1 MDGSHNIGVPVSQSI
16 VANVQLGLPS
26 TVSKLSNKMRFIDKI
41 APLLKEQGVI
51 RTLDLIQPIT
61 IKCSGISTSHRT
73 TNAFGGV
80 LYISG
85 AVRQDISIQEGSIYQ
100 TKQESV
106 VDVDEIDDLDWQ
118 KKLKFIDMIN
128 AYKLLMET
136 MKEEELPELI
146 IMDVP
151 LLLERADTPLSE
163 RVDILKH
170 YELCKETISQF
181 WSNYKDRVY
190 PFSKEGVKI
199 ASVGG
204 KRFGAIFFALT
215 KENLKYV
222 PDQIED
228 KITSELDKYMPKMQT
243 VGIKRLL
250 KGILVKRS
258 RTAAF
263 QFDGIS
269 SDNRMEPSSVRELG
283 LMAMHM
289 KAGNNTPPLLVE
301 VLGNVS
307 DWDSVMLDKL
317 CAEIMTLITFD
328 QAKALPIPLWYA
340 KYALK
345 PIEARPGILEFYKSH
360 AKEMLKNESLETM
373 WKEDLDVFDEEIR
386 GD

>member
-1 MDGSHNIGVPVSQSI
+1 MNGNHEGGAPISQSI
-16 VANVQLGLPS
+16 VANVQLGLPA
-26 TVSKLSNKMRFIDKI
+26 TVSKLSSKMRFIDKI

-51 RTLDLIQPIT
+51 RTIDLIQPIT
-61 IKCSGISTSHRT
+61 INCSGISTSHRT

-80 LYISG
+80 LYVSG

-118 KKLKFIDMIN
+118 KKLKFIDMMN

-136 MKEEELPELI
+136 MEESDLPELI

-151 LLLERADTPLSE
+151 LLLERADTPLSD
-163 RVDILKH
+163 RVDIIKH
-170 YELCKETISQF
+170 YEMCKETIAEF
-181 WSNYKDRVY
+181 WKENKDKIY
-190 PFSKEGVKI
+190 PFNTNGVKI
-199 ASVGG
+199 ASIGG

-222 PDQIED
+222 PDPIEN
-228 KITSELDKYMPKMQT
+228 KIISELDQYMSKMQT

-263 QFDGIS
+263 QFDGIN
-269 SDNRMEPSSVRELG
+269 SDNRMEPASVRDLG
-283 LMAMHM
+283 LMSMHM
-289 KAGNNTPPLLVE
+289 KAGNNTPPLLIE
-301 VLGNVS
+301 VLGKVS
-307 DWDSVMLDKL
+307 DWDSEMLDKI
-317 CAEIMTLITFD
+317 CSEIMTLITFD

-340 KYALK
+340 KYGLK

-360 AKEMLKNESLETM
+360 AKEMLKNESLEAM
-373 WKEDLDVFDEEIR
+373 WKEDLDIFDE
-386 GD
+386 

>member
-1 MDGSHNIGVPVSQSI
+1 MNGERNSSTPVAQGI
-16 VANVQLGLPS
+16 VANVQLGLPA
-26 TVSKLSNKMRFIDKI
+26 TVSKLSSKMRFIDKI
-41 APLLKEQGVI
+41 APLLKEKGVI
-51 RTLDLIQPIT
+51 RTLDIIQPLT
-61 IKCSGISTSHRT
+61 INCSGISTSHRT

-85 AVRQDISIQEGSIYQ
+85 AARQDIAIQEGSIYQ
-100 TKQESV
+100 TKLESV

-136 MKEEELPELI
+136 MEEDDLPELI

-151 LLLERADTPLSE
+151 LLLERADTPLSD
-163 RVDILKH
+163 RVDIIEH
-170 YELCKETISQF
+170 YELCKEIIEKF
-181 WSNYKDRVY
+181 WDTYKSKIF
-190 PFSKEGVKI
+190 PFNKTGVKI
-199 ASVGG
+199 ASIGG

-215 KENLKYV
+215 KENLRYV
-222 PDQIED
+222 PDPIGE
-228 KITSELDKYMPKMQT
+228 KIISEIDEYMPKMRT

-263 QFDGIS
+263 QFDGITN
-269 SDNRMEPSSVRELG
+269 DNRMEPTSVRNLG
-283 LMAMHM
+283 LMTMHM

-301 VLGNVS
+301 VLGTVD
-307 DWDSVMLDKL
+307 DWNTEMLDRI

-328 QAKALPIPLWYA
+328 QAKALPIPLWFA

-345 PIEARPGILEFYKSH
+345 PVEAKPGILEYYKSH
-360 AKEMLKNESLETM
+360 AKEMLKNENLETI
-373 WKEDLDVFDEEIR
+373 WKEDLDVYDE
-386 GD
+386 

>member
-1 MDGSHNIGVPVSQSI
+1 MENGSHNTGAPVSQSI
-16 VANVQLGLPS
+16 VANVQLGLPA
-26 TVSKLSNKMRFIDKI
+26 TVSKLSNKMMFIDKI
-41 APLLKEQGVI
+41 APLLKNQGVI

-61 IKCSGISTSHRT
+61 INCAGISTAHRT

-80 LYISG
+80 LYMSG

-100 TKQESV
+100 TKQESI

-128 AYKLLMET
+128 AYKLLIET
-136 MKEEELPELI
+136 MEEKTLPKLI

-151 LLLERADTPLSE
+151 LLLERSDTPLSD
-163 RVDILKH
+163 RMDIMKH
-170 YELCKETISQF
+170 YVLCKEIITKF
-181 WSNYKDRVY
+181 WSNYKDKVY
-190 PFSKEGVKI
+190 PFNKDGVKI
-199 ASVGG
+199 ASIGG

-215 KENLKYV
+215 NENLKYV
-222 PDQIED
+222 PDPIGET
-228 KITSELDKYMPKMQT
+228 IASELDQYMSKMQT

-263 QFDGIS
+263 QFDGITN
-269 SDNRMEPSSVRELG
+269 DNRMEPVSVRELG
-283 LMAMHM
+283 LMVMHM
-289 KAGNNTPPLLVE
+289 KAGYNTPPLLIE
-301 VLGNVS
+301 VLGNSS
-307 DWDSVMLDKL
+307 DWNSEMLDKL

-345 PIEARPGILEFYKSH
+345 PIEVRPGILEFYKSH
-360 AKEMLKNESLETM
+360 AKEMLKNESLEVV
-373 WKEDLDVFDEEIR
+373 WKEDLDIYDE
-386 GD
+386 

>member
-1 MDGSHNIGVPVSQSI
+1 MNGSFDKGVPVSQSI
-16 VANVQLGLPS
+16 VANVQLGLPA
-26 TVSKLSNKMRFIDKI
+26 TVSKLSSKMRFIDKI

-61 IKCSGISTSHRT
+61 IKCSGIVTSHRT
-73 TNAFGGV
+73 INAFGGI

-128 AYKLLMET
+128 AYKLLMDT
-136 MKEEELPELI
+136 MEEVDLPELI

-163 RVDILKH
+163 RVDIMK
-170 YELCKETISQF
+170 YYDLCKETIAKF
-181 WSNYKDRVY
+181 WSEYKEKIY
-190 PFSKEGVKI
+190 PFNKNGVKI
-199 ASVGG
+199 ASIGG

-222 PDQIED
+222 PDAIGES
-228 KITSELDKYMPKMQT
+228 ITSELDQYMSKMQM

-263 QFDGIS
+263 QFDAITK
-269 SDNRMEPSSVRELG
+269 DNRMEPISVRELG
-283 LMAMHM
+283 LMTMHI
-289 KAGNNTPPLLVE
+289 KAGNNTPPMLIE
-301 VLGNVS
+301 VLGKVD
-307 DWDSVMLDKL
+307 DWDSEMLDKI

-345 PIEARPGILEFYKSH
+345 PIEARPGVLEFYKSH
-360 AKEMLKNESLETM
+360 AKEMLKNESLEAI
-373 WKEDLDVFDEEIR
+373 WKEDLDVFDDE
-386 GD
+386 

>member
-1 MDGSHNIGVPVSQSI
+1 MNGNHDGGAPISQSI
-16 VANVQLGLPS
+16 VANVQLGLPA
-26 TVSKLSNKMRFIDKI
+26 TVSKLSSKMRFIDKI

-61 IKCSGISTSHRT
+61 INCAGISTSHRT

-100 TKQESV
+100 TKQESI

-136 MKEEELPELI
+136 MEVGNLPELI

-151 LLLERADTPLSE
+151 LLLERADAPLSD
-163 RVDILKH
+163 RVDIIRY
-170 YELCKETISQF
+170 YEMCKETIAKF
-181 WSNYKDRVY
+181 WSEYKDKIY
-190 PFSKEGVKI
+190 PFNTNGVKI
-199 ASVGG
+199 ASIGG

-222 PDQIED
+222 PDPIGD
-228 KITSELDKYMPKMQT
+228 KIIPELDQYMTKMQT

-263 QFDGIS
+263 QFDGIN
-269 SDNRMEPSSVRELG
+269 SDNRMEPAAVRDLG
-283 LMAMHM
+283 LMSMHM
-289 KAGNNTPPLLVE
+289 KAGNNTPPLLIE
-301 VLGNVS
+301 VLGKVS
-307 DWDSVMLDKL
+307 DWDTEMLDKI
-317 CAEIMTLITFD
+317 CSEIMTLITFD

-340 KYALK
+340 KYGLK
-345 PIEARPGILEFYKSH
+345 PIEARPGVLEFYKSH
-360 AKEMLKNESLETM
+360 AKEMLKNESLEAM
-373 WKEDLDVFDEEIR
+373 WKEDLDVFDE
-386 GD
+386 

>member
-1 MDGSHNIGVPVSQSI
+1 MTNGKHDSGAPVSQSI
-16 VANVQLGLPS
+16 VANVQLGLPA
-26 TVSKLSNKMRFIDKI
+26 TVSKLSSKMRFIDKI
-41 APLLKEQGVI
+41 APLLKDQGVI
-51 RTLDLIQPIT
+51 RTLELIQPIT
-61 IKCSGISTSHRT
+61 INCAGISTSHRT

-106 VDVDEIDDLDWQ
+106 VDVDEIDDLDAQ

-136 MKEEELPELI
+136 MREKDLPELI
-146 IMDVP
+146 VMDVP
-151 LLLERADTPLSE
+151 LLLERSDEPLFD

-170 YELCKETISQF
+170 YKLCKETISMF
-181 WSNYKDRVY
+181 WNEHKDKVY
-190 PFSKEGVKI
+190 PFNKDGVKI
-199 ASVGG
+199 VSIGG

-215 KENLKYV
+215 KENIKFV
-222 PDQIED
+222 SDPIGNS
-228 KITSELDKYMPKMQT
+228 ITSDLDKYMSKMQT
-243 VGIKRLL
+243 VGVKRLL

-263 QFDGIS
+263 QFDGITN
-269 SDNRMEPSSVRELG
+269 DNRMEPTSVRELG
-283 LMAMHM
+283 LMTMHM

-301 VLGNVS
+301 VLGKS
-307 DWDSVMLDKL
+307 TDWNTEMLDTL

-345 PIEARPGILEFYKSH
+345 PIEVRPGVLEFYKSH

-373 WKEDLDVFDEEIR
+373 WKEDLDVYDE
-386 GD
+386 

>member
-1 MDGSHNIGVPVSQSI
+1 MMSGNHNIGAPVSQSI
-16 VANVQLGLPS
+16 VANVQLGLPA
-26 TVSKLSNKMRFIDKI
+26 TVSKLSSKMRFIDKI

-51 RTLDLIQPIT
+51 RILDLIQPIT
-61 IKCSGISTSHRT
+61 MNCAGISTSHRT

-85 AVRQDISIQEGSIYQ
+85 AVRQDIFIQEGSIYQ

-128 AYKLLMET
+128 AYNLLMET
-136 MKEEELPELI
+136 MEEKELPELI
-146 IMDVP
+146 VMDVP
-151 LLLERADTPLSE
+151 LLLERADTPLSD
-163 RVDILKH
+163 RVDIIKH
-170 YELCKETISQF
+170 YELCKETITKF
-181 WSNYKDRVY
+181 WSKYKDKVY
-190 PFSKEGVKI
+190 PFKKDGVKI
-199 ASVGG
+199 ASIGG

-222 PDQIED
+222 PDIIGE
-228 KITSELDKYMPKMQT
+228 KIISELDHYMSKIQT

-263 QFDGIS
+263 QFDGITN
-269 SDNRMEPSSVRELG
+269 DNRMEPASVRELG
-283 LMAMHM
+283 LMAMHI
-289 KAGNNTPPLLVE
+289 KAGNNTPPLLIE
-301 VLGNVS
+301 VLGKAS
-307 DWDSVMLDKL
+307 DWNSEMLDTL
-317 CAEIMTLITFD
+317 CEEIMTLITFD

-360 AKEMLKNESLETM
+360 AKEMLKNESLEAM
-373 WKEDLDVFDEEIR
+373 WKEDLDVYDE
-386 GD
+386 

>member
-1 MDGSHNIGVPVSQSI
+1 MNGSFDKGVPVSQSI
-16 VANVQLGLPS
+16 VANVQLGLPA
-26 TVSKLSNKMRFIDKI
+26 TVSKLSSKMRFIDKI
-41 APLLKEQGVI
+41 APMLKEQGVI

-61 IKCSGISTSHRT
+61 IKCSGIATSHRT
-73 TNAFGGV
+73 TNAFGGI

-128 AYKLLMET
+128 AYKLLMDT
-136 MKEEELPELI
+136 MEEVDLPELI

-163 RVDILKH
+163 RVDIMK
-170 YELCKETISQF
+170 YYDLCKETIAKF
-181 WSNYKDRVY
+181 WSEYKEKIY
-190 PFSKEGVKI
+190 PFNKNGVKI
-199 ASVGG
+199 ASIGG

-222 PDQIED
+222 PDAIGEN
-228 KITSELDKYMPKMQT
+228 ITSELDQYMSKMQM

-263 QFDGIS
+263 QFDAITK
-269 SDNRMEPSSVRELG
+269 DNRMEPISVRELG
-283 LMAMHM
+283 LMTMHI
-289 KAGNNTPPLLVE
+289 KAGNNTPPMLIE
-301 VLGNVS
+301 VLGKVD
-307 DWDSVMLDKL
+307 DWDSEMLDKI

-345 PIEARPGILEFYKSH
+345 PIEARPGVLEFYKSH
-360 AKEMLKNESLETM
+360 AKEMLKNESLEAI
-373 WKEDLDVFDEEIR
+373 WKEDLDIFEEE
-386 GD
+386 

>member
-1 MDGSHNIGVPVSQSI
+1 MNGNQDKGAPISQSI
-16 VANVQLGLPS
+16 VANVQLGLPA
-26 TVSKLSNKMRFIDKI
+26 TVSKLSSKMRFIDKI

-51 RTLDLIQPIT
+51 RTLDLIQPIS
-61 IKCSGISTSHRT
+61 INCCGISTSHRT

-100 TKQESV
+100 TKQESA

-136 MKEEELPELI
+136 MEESNLPELI

-151 LLLERADTPLSE
+151 LLLERADTPLAD
-163 RVDILKH
+163 RIDILKH
-170 YELCKETISQF
+170 YDMCKETIEKF
-181 WSNYKDRVY
+181 WNKYKEKIY
-190 PFSKEGVKI
+190 PFNKNGVKI
-199 ASVGG
+199 ASIGG

-215 KENLKYV
+215 KENLEYV
-222 PDQIED
+222 PDPIGD
-228 KITSELDKYMPKMQT
+228 KITSELNQYMTKMQT

-263 QFDGIS
+263 QLDGIN
-269 SDNRMEPSSVRELG
+269 SDNRMEPVSVRDLG
-283 LMAMHM
+283 LMSMHI
-289 KAGNNTPPLLVE
+289 KAGNNTPPLLIE
-301 VLGNVS
+301 VIGKVS
-307 DWDSVMLDKL
+307 DWDTEMLDKI
-317 CAEIMTLITFD
+317 CSEIMTLITFD

-360 AKEMLKNESLETM
+360 AKEMLKNESLEAM
-373 WKEDLDVFDEEIR
+373 WKEDLDVFDE
-386 GD
+386 